1 MRRFAR
7 ILILQVLKGYQLYNT
22 WFWTPKYWRVLSRR
36 PRLTNLPRY
45 DINIFWA
52 LQNKLF
58 FHLAD
63 ELLVVPLLENWN
75 RPLPFWPNGDFF
87 INSVEEHWFIR
98 NGFWLLLTVLK
109 IIAISHMEITI
120 SLSRSGLSCSTYR
133 TLRTL
138 YIHYNPENSEV
149 KVRALSDLLRQKP
162 QEKMGKTFKQNFKRS
177 KFEQERKIKKVIC
190 HPDHCKVPGYP
201 RLNDIALVRVARSF
215 NIIPPRVTNEYSNSR
230 VGHLKSKFSTI
241 NQ

>member
-1 MRRFAR
+1 MSPSEQTVFPFGGRIVGGAPAGELKSSVAFLTKRGFFHQFCGGALIHPEWILTAAHCVEDYCNQSHGNYDFIVKVRF
-7 ILILQVLKGYQLYNT
+7 
-22 WFWTPKYWRVLSRR
+22 
-36 PRLTNLPRY
+36 
-45 DINIFWA
+45 
-52 LQNKLF
+52 KLF
-58 FHLAD
+58 D
-63 ELLVVPLLENWN
+63 VP
-75 RPLPFWPNGDFF
+75 R
-87 INSVEEHWFIR
+87 
-98 NGFWLLLTVLK
+98 
-109 IIAISHMEITI
+109 
-120 SLSRSGLSCSTYR
+120 YR
-133 TLRTL
+133 TLRVL
-138 YIHYNPENSEV
+138 YIRYNLENSEV

>member
-1 MRRFAR
+1 MRLFAR

-133 TLRTL
+133 GTAPCA
-138 YIHYNPENSEV
+138 YCIFV
-149 KVRALSDLLRQKP
+149 II
-162 QEKMGKTFKQNFKRS
+162 S
-177 KFEQERKIKKVIC
+177 KIR
-190 HPDHCKVPGYP
+190 
-201 RLNDIALVRVARSF
+201 
-215 NIIPPRVTNEYSNSR
+215 
-230 VGHLKSKFSTI
+230 KSKFGRYQISWDKNPKKRWEKHSNRTSKGQ
-241 NQ
+241 NSSKNGR